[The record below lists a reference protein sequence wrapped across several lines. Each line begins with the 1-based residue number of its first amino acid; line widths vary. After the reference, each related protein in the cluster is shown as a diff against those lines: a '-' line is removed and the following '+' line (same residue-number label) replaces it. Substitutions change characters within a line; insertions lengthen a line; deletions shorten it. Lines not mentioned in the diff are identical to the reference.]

1 MADSKNPFRPQKVTL
16 QDAAAQPGP
25 ESDGPGGPAD
35 FAGGGDPLAGVA
47 AAHQAAGVQFA
58 GGELPSD
65 DVPRPGQYVDGN
77 YGGVHVEG
85 RMPAEMM
92 KFIQQGPQG
101 AGGNSQVPRQHG
113 SGGHLPMQKPSM
125 YRNAG
130 GMFAPPQAAVSH
142 EAIQA
147 VTAGI
152 KRITENYE
160 EILLPSRGKFYQ
172 NPALTDGVVH
182 VRPMTGHE
190 EEILATNRFVKKG
203 QAVNMIFRNCLQEQ
217 VDPEELLTI
226 DRTFLLIYLRGI
238 SYTPDYEVQ
247 IKCPECENKFSH
259 TINLDQ
265 LHLEYCPDDF
275 DQDQLSTVMPATG
288 FKLRYRMS
296 LGRDEAL
303 IANHRDR
310 RVKQFG
316 ENSADDTLLY
326 RASLLTEDIETPDG
340 HRVTGQAFILGIL
353 EQLPIKD
360 VAHIRNLMSEPPFG
374 VDTRIDIDCP
384 HCGHEFEITL
394 PMEAGFFFP
403 IQKRKTGRRA

>member
-1 MADSKNPFRPQKVTL
+1 MASDSKNPFRPQKIRP
-16 QDAAAQPGP
+16 DEMA
-25 ESDGPGGPAD
+25 GPAMAAD
-35 FAGGGDPLAGVA
+35 ASGPDGGNPLAGVQ
-47 AAHQAAGVQFA
+47 AAHQAADLQFG
-58 GGELPSD
+58 GGEMPAN

-77 YGGVHVEG
+77 FGGVHVEG
-85 RMPAEMM
+85 RVPKEMLQFM
-92 KFIQQGPQG
+92 QDGPQG
-101 AGGNSQVPRQHG
+101 AGATSQVPRQFQ
-113 SGGHLPMQKPSM
+113 GGHLPMQKPSM
-125 YRNAG
+125 YRNAA
-130 GMFAPPQAAVSH
+130 GMFAPPQAAISH
-142 EAIQA
+142 EAIAA
-147 VTAGI
+147 VQAGI

-172 NPALTDGVVH
+172 NPLLGDGVVH

-238 SYTPDYEVQ
+238 SYTQDYEVN
-247 IKCPECENKFSH
+247 IKCPECENKFGH
-259 TINLDQ
+259 TINLDG

-275 DQDQLSTVMPATG
+275 DPDSLSTVLPATG

-296 LGRDEAL
+296 LGKDEAL

-374 VDTRIDIDCP
+374 VDTRVDIDCP
-384 HCGHEFEITL
+384 HCGHEFDITL